1 MAAHAEGIAIGS
13 IGNPEEGDEDDSEVE
28 GGSGQE
34 DSSGKE
40 KRHAGQKGCGFHRT
54 VNPD

>member
-1 MAAHAEGIAIGS
+1 MSAHAEGIAIGS

-34 DSSGKE
+34 DSSCKE
-40 KRHAGQKGCGFHRT
+40 KGHAGEKRSAFHGG